1 MSMASYNLLKAA
13 ADGLADAINYRTNL
27 KRRRREEEYDYNK
40 KWERNENEY
49 QRDLQR
55 GRNEEQWNFDLKK
68 KRIEDERARKENWL
82 NANSP
87 YYDIQTNDPLSYD
100 IYDARAAI
108 NDVPIAAKYREP
120 VKDTFAQ
127 DMAKLERQHQ
137 NRMAEIDANNHGRMA
152 AANARGGGQ
161 PRPTKF
167 DSYLA
172 DRGKAKTPEEIQ
184 AVEALYGIAP
194 KSVKDNFD
202 PFDKTNYYKNKI
214 NELYKEASQ
223 IMPPQEVDLVKQI
236 IELENTPEEKLS
248 KENRKKMKESLEKAF
263 DESKEESK
271 ARMNYLLNQ
280 ARTWLQQGNNHIQY
294 RTNGKYGMH
303 INSGNT
309 INLEAEK
316 IANND
321 AAKNY
326 ADTVNSGSDQLLG
339 KAKGMAQSGQNVYP
353 NQPSAPI
360 SLYHDNDTPQ
370 SLLDASVTE
379 QIPESVIPVFE
390 IPTDFDDREV
400 ISNDLPLDI
409 AMFEN
414 NKNYYEMQYRQGR
427 IGQKKYRQI
436 MSWLDGMK
444 KAYDRGEISKEEF
457 IRNLDP
463 FISNQRS

>member
-1 MSMASYNLLKAA
+1 MASYNLLKAA

-27 KRRRREEEYDYNK
+27 KRRRREEEYNYNK
-40 KWERNENEY
+40 NWERNENEY

-68 KRIEDERARKENWL
+68 KRVEQERARKEDWL

-137 NRMAEIDANNHGRMA
+137 NRMAEINANNSGRMA
-152 AANARGGGQ
+152 AASARGGGQ
-161 PRPTKF
+161 PRPNSRIEYDKWRLSLP
-167 DSYLA
+167 DDEYE
-172 DRGKAKTPEEIQ
+172 R
-184 AVEALYGIAP
+184 LYGSPSAV
-194 KSVKDNFD
+194 KGGKDNFD
-202 PFDKTNYYKNKI
+202 PFDKTNYYKDKI
-214 NELYKEASQ
+214 NGLYEKASQ
-223 IMPPQEVDLVKQI
+223 IMPPQEVELVKQK

-248 KENRKKMKESLEKAF
+248 KEDRKRMEEFLEKAF
-263 DESKEESK
+263 NDSKEESK
-271 ARMNYLLNQ
+271 ARMNALLNQ
-280 ARTWLQQGNNHIQY
+280 ARAWLQQGNNHIQY

-303 INSGNT
+303 VNSGNT
-309 INLEAEK
+309 VNLEGERM
-316 IANND
+316 ANND

-326 ADTVNSGSDQLLG
+326 ADTINSGSDQLLG
-339 KAKGMAQSGQNVYP
+339 KAKGMTQSGQNVYL
-353 NQPSAPI
+353 NQPSASI

-444 KAYDRGEISKEEF
+444 KAYDRGEISEEEF
-457 IRNLDP
+457 VRNLDP